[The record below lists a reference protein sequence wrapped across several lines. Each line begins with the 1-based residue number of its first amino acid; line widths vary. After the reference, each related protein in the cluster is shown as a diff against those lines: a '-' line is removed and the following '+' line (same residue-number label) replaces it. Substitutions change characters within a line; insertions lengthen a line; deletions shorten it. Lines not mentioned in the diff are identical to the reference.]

1 MVQTN
6 STIDALADYS
16 GDDYYYDENFL
27 FIIQSYMPLIRNG
40 EVSSVTP
47 TNQQLYKY
55 RGDFY
60 GLLNELGVSK
70 PYHYAT
76 LLLNNLRS
84 SADFNTDMS
93 EITIPSTAFID
104 MIHST
109 YTTLFNT

>member
-1 MVQTN
+1 MSQTN
-6 STIDALADYS
+6 ATIDAYMDYS
-16 GDDYYYDENFL
+16 GDDYYYDETFL
-27 FIIQSYMPLIRNG
+27 FIIQSYMPLIRSG
-40 EVSSVTP
+40 EVSSITP

-60 GLLNELGVSK
+60 GLLDELGVGK

-84 SADFNTDMS
+84 SSDFNTGMA
-93 EITIPSTAFID
+93 EILVPSTAFID